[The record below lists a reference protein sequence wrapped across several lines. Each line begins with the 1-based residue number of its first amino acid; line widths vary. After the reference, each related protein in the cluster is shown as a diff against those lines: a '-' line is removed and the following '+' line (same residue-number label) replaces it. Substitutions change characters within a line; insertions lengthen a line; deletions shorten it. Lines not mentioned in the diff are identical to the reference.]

1 MDHKNKKKIKKFTRT
16 KYEFYYRNLTKKK
29 NVCELQALTS
39 REIFPTQE
47 KNLLNFDR
55 NGPGTFLRN
64 TKAIIYNKKN
74 QGKEWKRILLHK
86 KITNIESL
94 INT

>member
-1 MDHKNKKKIKKFTRT
+1 MKKFAGS
-16 KYEFYYRNLTKKK
+16 KYEFYYRNLTTK
-29 NVCELQALTS
+29 NVCELQVLTS

-64 TKAIIYNKKN
+64 TKAIIYKK
-74 QGKEWKRILLHK
+74 KKPKRENGREYYYIKRLL
-86 KITNIESL
+86 TMSPL
-94 INT
+94 

>member
-1 MDHKNKKKIKKFTRT
+1 MDHKKKMKKFAGS
-16 KYEFYYRNLTKKK
+16 KYEFYYRNLTTK

-47 KNLLNFDR
+47 KKLLNFDR

-64 TKAIIYNKKN
+64 TKAIIYKK
-74 QGKEWKRILLHK
+74 KTKRK
-86 KITNIESL
+86 NGREYY
-94 INT
+94 

>member
-1 MDHKNKKKIKKFTRT
+1 MDHKKKMKKFAGS
-16 KYEFYYRNLTKKK
+16 KYEFYYRNLTTK
-29 NVCELQALTS
+29 NVCELQVLTS

-64 TKAIIYNKKN
+64 TKAIIYKKKTK
-74 QGKEWKRILLHK
+74 GKNGREYYYIKRLL
-86 KITNIESL
+86 TVSPL
-94 INT
+94 